1 MGVTDS
7 GSATNRNSVVLS
19 VRRLRVEFSTTR
31 GQVEAVRNFD
41 FDLGAGRTLALVGE
55 SGSGKSV
62 SMMSILGLVPSPPAT
77 IAAESV
83 LYMGRRLDRLKAGEQ
98 RSIRGSE
105 IAMIFQ
111 DSQTSLNPRMRVGAQ
126 VAEPLRVLRRNTKDE
141 ARERV
146 LDLFKMVRLKEPER
160 VFGAY
165 PHQLSGGMRQRV
177 MIASALALDPKVL
190 IADEP
195 TTALDVTLQFEI
207 MKLIQELKEA
217 VGLSIVFIT
226 HDLRLVADYA
236 DDIVVMY
243 AGRAVESGT
252 AEAVLNFPAHP
263 YTAGLL
269 KALPSLKRSTGRLEA
284 IGGSPPSIIGLIE
297 GCSFRSR
304 CTAAT
309 EICRSVD
316 PAPLPAGHGGLAS
329 CHNPVS
335 GAES

>member
-1 MGVTDS
+1 MTES
-7 GSATNRNSVVLS
+7 GSTAIRTADVLS

-77 IAAESV
+77 IAAESI
-83 LYMGRRLDRLKAGEQ
+83 LYMGRRIDQLNTGQK

-105 IAMIFQ
+105 LAMIFQ

-126 VAEPLRVLRRNTKDE
+126 VAEPLRVLKGSTKDE
-141 ARERV
+141 ARKRV
-146 LDLFKMVRLKEPER
+146 LELFQMVRLREPER

-207 MKLIQELKEA
+207 MKLIRELKEA

-252 AEAVLNFPAHP
+252 AEAVLNSPAHP

-269 KALPSLKRSTGRLEA
+269 RALPSLKRSTGRLEA
-284 IGGSPPSIIGLIE
+284 IGGSPPSIIGLME
-297 GCSFRSR
+297 GCSFRIR
-304 CTAAT
+304 CTRAT
-309 EICRSVD
+309 EICGSVD
-316 PAPLPAGHGGLAS
+316 PVPQAAGHGGLAS

-335 GAES
+335 GGSA